1 MKLRSPTRLLL
12 LLGALAA
19 CRPEAAGTST
29 ATGPGEASGLAEQ
42 QADRQRFLAVYLSD
56 QQVGGVE
63 TSIRHLPDGSIQVKD
78 RFSFTIRRVN
88 GGEVDDFSLET
99 RSLTE
104 YAPDLSLRF
113 EESIKTEA
121 GVVEKTTE
129 TVEGDVVVLT
139 YEGPAQSFRKEF
151 PIPEGFRS
159 SRAVFSELVAEHGR
173 TGAPAEREYTVFS
186 PDEQRFV
193 RKKLRIEGQRE
204 VTHGDQTLIAY
215 DIVDTS
221 EDGTVIEMVC
231 DSDYLPISMDMFG
244 TFTARWVDEAP
255 FEIDTVASI
264 TSEIPVSGEKI
275 VNWWQLERMNLT
287 VTVKGDD
294 PQLPSLWES
303 GLYHQVKRDG
313 DRYTI
318 TLEHTRPDSP
328 AGKPSIPI
336 APEDADIARF
346 LEPTPLSQSDDKTI
360 RATARRIVGDER
372 DSVMAGAHIVRWVY
386 ENLDKKSGVRGS
398 ATATEVLAS
407 GAGDCTEHAALT
419 VALARAAGI
428 PARNVD
434 GIVFLGKADGE
445 MMAGYHAWAELW
457 VGEWIAVDAVFAEVG
472 TGARYLSFGY
482 NEPGMPGSGAD
493 LSRTVGKIAVTIDD
507 YTLFAQ

>member
-1 MKLRSPTRLLL
+1 MTLRSPFRLLL

-19 CRPEAAGTST
+19 CRPGTPGPSDPAASSQITR
-29 ATGPGEASGLAEQ
+29 ADER
-42 QADRQRFLAVYLSD
+42 QADRRRFLAVYLGD

-63 TSIRHLPDGSIQVKD
+63 TSLRRLPDGSIQVKD
-78 RFSFTIRRVN
+78 RFSFAVRRVN
-88 GGEVDDFSLET
+88 GGETDDFSLET
-99 RSLTE
+99 RTLTE

-113 EESIKTEA
+113 EESVKTEV

-129 TVEGDVVVLT
+129 RVEGDVVVLT

-151 PIPEGFRS
+151 PIPEGFNS
-159 SRAVFSELVAEHGR
+159 SRAVFTELVAEHGR
-173 TGAPAEREYTVFS
+173 SGAPVEREYTVFS
-186 PDEQRFV
+186 ADEQRFV
-193 RKKLRIEGQRE
+193 KKTLRVKAKRE
-204 VTHGDQTLIAY
+204 VTHGDETLTAY
-215 DIVDTS
+215 DVVDTS
-221 EDGTVIEMVC
+221 EDGTVVEMVC

-244 TFTARWVDEAP
+244 TFTAKWVDEAP
-255 FEIDTVASI
+255 FEIDTVANI
-264 TSEIPVSGEKI
+264 TSEIPVSGKKI
-275 VNWWQLERMNLT
+275 VNWWQLERMDLT
-287 VTVKGDD
+287 ITVKGDD
-294 PQLPSLWES
+294 PELPSLWES

-318 TLEHTRPDSP
+318 SLKHTRPESP
-328 AGKPSIPI
+328 AGRPTIPVE
-336 APEDADIARF
+336 PKDSDIARF
-346 LEPTPLSQSDDKTI
+346 LEPTPLSQSDDRTI

-372 DSVMAGAHIVRWVY
+372 DAVMAGAHIVRWVY
-386 ENLDKKSGVRGS
+386 ENLDKKSGARGS

-419 VALARAAGI
+419 VALARAVGI

-434 GIVFLGKADGE
+434 GIVFLGKPDGQ

-493 LSRTVGKIAVTIDD
+493 LSRTVGKITVTIDN
-507 YTLFAQ
+507 YTLFPE